1 MKYLR
6 KADIVLIAALV
17 VSALVFLFL
26 NRYFLVEKKGVYSEI
41 YHDSVLVYRIK
52 LSSAKEGSFSIP
64 GVPKVVFHQYVDGS
78 IAFIKSDCSD
88 KICIRSGRLK
98 NAGQFAA
105 CLPNK
110 VILKIVSE
118 EKDREGPDLT
128 IE

>member
-1 MKYLR
+1 MKSMR
-6 KADIVLIAALV
+6 KADIVLIV
-17 VSALVFLFL
+17 VLLLSAPVFLFI
-26 NRYFLVEKKGVYSEI
+26 NRHFSAEKGVYAEI

-52 LSSAKEGSFSIP
+52 LSTAKEGSFSIP
-64 GVPKVVFHQYVDGS
+64 GVPKVVFHQYADGS
-78 IAFIKSDCSD
+78 IAFIKSDCPD

-110 VILKIVSE
+110 VMLKIVSE
-118 EKDREGPDLT
+118 EKDRQAPDLI